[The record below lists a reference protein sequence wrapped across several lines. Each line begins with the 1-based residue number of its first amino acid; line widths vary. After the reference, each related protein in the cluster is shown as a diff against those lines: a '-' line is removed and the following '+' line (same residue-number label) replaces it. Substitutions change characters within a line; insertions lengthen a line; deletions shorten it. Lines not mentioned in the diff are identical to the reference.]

1 MSEQQQTP
9 QTAQIAQAIQEVSD
23 RAQIL
28 VREEIELAKAE
39 VTTKVTKLAKGAA
52 VGAAAGIFVAV
63 AVLFL
68 LHGLAW
74 FAWWALPVGDSQIF
88 WGFLVVA
95 ALFLV
100 LGAIA
105 GYLAARWLKS
115 GAPPTPQMAID
126 EAKLIRETFEG
137 PGGKA

>member
-1 MSEQQQTP
+1 MSDQQQTP

-39 VTTKVTKLAKGAA
+39 VTAKVTKLAKGAA
-52 VGAAAGIFVAV
+52 VGVAAGVFGVI

-68 LHGLAW
+68 LHALAW

-88 WGFLVVA
+88 WGFLFVA
-95 ALFLV
+95 ALFLA
-100 LGAIA
+100 LGALA
-105 GYLAARWLKS
+105 GYLAARWLKGGS
-115 GAPPTPQMAID
+115 PPTPQMAID

-137 PGGKA
+137 PGDKA

>member
-52 VGAAAGIFVAV
+52 VGAAAGIFVVV
-63 AVLFL
+63 AMLFL

-88 WGFLVVA
+88 WGFLFVA

-137 PGGKA
+137 PGDKA